1 MAAVAPSTDQAAEF
15 LQKLSLDAQ
24 PKALEIPEPTKK
36 PNANQYGSVA
46 SNAVPSLMRIYP
58 KSVGLSAGFL
68 SYGSAEGP
76 SYDMRRSCSPKRCWR
91 TSFYIRA

>member
-36 PNANQYGSVA
+36 PNANQYGSVD
-46 SNAVPSLMRIYP
+46 SGNAKNGHIHPSI
-58 KSVGLSAGFL
+58 
-68 SYGSAEGP
+68 
-76 SYDMRRSCSPKRCWR
+76 
-91 TSFYIRA
+91 